1 MQVRSELVRC
11 LWLTLALAAATLARA
26 DQVDDYIADKLS
38 SQHIPGLSL
47 AVLKSGKPVKVQGY
61 GFANLELGTPA
72 TPESV
77 YKIGSLSK
85 QFIATSIVLLSA
97 EGKVG
102 LDDSIRKYLDDAPET
117 WQPITVRRV
126 LSHTAGLGR
135 EAPGFDPL
143 KVQSDLD
150 TIRTAYAAP
159 LAYSPGEKYQY
170 SNLGY
175 FVLAEIITR
184 AAGKPW
190 PEFIQDRIFAPLG
203 MRATRTTTTEDLVP
217 HRASAYDYDKANN
230 SFHNTGVVLAMR
242 PSGAFISS
250 VLDLAKWDA
259 ALYTDK
265 PLSAQQRELMW
276 MPTKLNDGTERPYGL
291 GWAVT
296 KVGTHR
302 SVEHA
307 GTLTSFRSQISRFVD
322 DKVTVIVLTN
332 CGQAMPETIAL
343 RVASFYIP
351 DLMPQ
356 RKVAKVAAQVLD
368 GYAGRYEAPG
378 LRARVISRRGDR
390 LVLGIVMDKE
400 TLEEGVLLPESETRF
415 FNEDDTRIAYAFVR
429 DKDGKP
435 QLVLEQEQGKEPKT
449 WTKAQP

>member
-1 MQVRSELVRC
+1 MLSKKVWLV
-11 LWLTLALAAATLARA
+11 LVLVASATAVARA

-47 AVLKSGKPVKVQGY
+47 AVLQSGKPVKVKGY
-61 GFANLELGTPA
+61 GLANLELGTPA

-85 QFIATSIVLLSA
+85 QFIAAGIVLLSA

-143 KVQSDLD
+143 KIQSDLD
-150 TIRTAYAAP
+150 AIRTAYPAP
-159 LAYSPGEKYQY
+159 LAYQPGEKYQY

-175 FVLAEIITR
+175 FVLGEIITR

-190 PEFIQDRIFAPLG
+190 PQFIQERIFAPLE
-203 MRATRTTTTEDLVP
+203 MRATRTTTTEDLVL
-217 HRASAYDYDKANN
+217 HRASAYDYDKVSN
-230 SFHNTGVVLAMR
+230 SFHNTGVMLAMR
-242 PSGAFISS
+242 PSGAFISN

-265 PLSAQQRELMW
+265 PLTAQQRELMW
-276 MPTKLNDGTERPYGL
+276 TPIKLNDGTSRPYGL

-322 DKVTVIVLTN
+322 DKLTVIVLTN
-332 CGQAMPETIAL
+332 CAQALPETIAL
-343 RVASFYIP
+343 RVAAFYIP

-356 RKVAKVAAQVLD
+356 RKVAKVAAHILD

-378 LRARVISRRGDR
+378 LRARTISRRGDR

-400 TLEEGVLLPESETRF
+400 TLEEGVLRPESETGF
-415 FNEDDTRIAYAFVR
+415 FNEDDTRTAYAFIR
-429 DKDGKP
+429 DKDGKL
-435 QLVLEQEQGKEPKT
+435 QLVLESEEGKEAKR
-449 WTKAQP
+449 WTRQN